1 MLRNVAA
8 AGTGTRS
15 QSVNNPWIIGAG
27 WWDTAFADGFY
38 GWLGELRLVGR
49 PLPSSQW
56 LTASLS

>member
-38 GWLGELRLVGR
+38 G
-49 PLPSSQW
+49 
-56 LTASLS
+56 